1 MLSLHARPLAVSLL
15 FGVSYAVQAATAPFS
30 GVLADSV
37 RSLRRLLVTVDAA
50 QALVI
55 VAVPVSR
62 AFSALTVPLLF
73 AVAALSGGLGGVTDI
88 TIRAVAS
95 RCLPAA
101 DFVSGNS
108 ALSGARTL
116 GQLSGPALAGWLI
129 QALGATTAVAADAL
143 SYLAS
148 GLICLRLPAADGH
161 PGRPG
166 RPGQPGQPGDAGRP
180 RGRPSLREGLSV
192 LRGRPAL
199 VRIAIAGAAL
209 NLGGAALGA
218 LYVLYAYRSLR
229 LSPAALG
236 MILVVQNGAAV
247 LAAVTAARVARR
259 IGLERV
265 VPLFAPVAAAA
276 LFLIPAASLL
286 SPLSPLLTLSVYAV
300 IFGYCTTVWTIG
312 SASLQQVIVPPSQIG
327 RVAALS
333 GSVSLVVI
341 PVGAVAGGLLAN
353 TLGLRPTLLLAAF
366 AALAGTLAVA
376 GRSLSQRTQ
385 PR

>member
-1 MLSLHARPLAVSLL
+1 VLSLHARPLAVSLL

-161 PGRPG
+161 PG

>member
-161 PGRPG
+161 PG

>member
-1 MLSLHARPLAVSLL
+1 VLSLHARPLAVSLL

-129 QALGATTAVAADAL
+129 QAVGATTAVAADAL

-161 PGRPG
+161 PGHPG
-166 RPGQPGQPGDAGRP
+166 RPGQPGDAGRP